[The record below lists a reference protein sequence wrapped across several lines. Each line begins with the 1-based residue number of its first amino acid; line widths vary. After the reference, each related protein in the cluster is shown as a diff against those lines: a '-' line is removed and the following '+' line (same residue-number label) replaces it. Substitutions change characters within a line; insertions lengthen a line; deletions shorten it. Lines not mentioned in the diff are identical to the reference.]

1 MNSLKEQYDFKEK
14 KRKDDLV
21 NLARKLKVSPVGTV
35 AEISSRLNKYFESVK
50 NQYRGKSARSDEIN
64 FWDKEIQPN
73 FEAMV
78 CVASDLIYAAEVTN
92 KSIVSIEVERDG
104 VGLKGN
110 NLQRIVSYGNTR
122 GKVYSMCLSNR
133 NLFVSQVQGISM
145 INMKTSECKLA
156 VKLDDE
162 PCVLTRF
169 STDVLFTNQK
179 KSSIWQLSGNGKELR
194 LFAGSDQEDGNI
206 DGPIKECRFKQP
218 VGICTEF
225 DGVVYVCDAQTNS
238 IKICTKL
245 KDCAHF
251 LSAIGCLYEAFSVH
265 HKGAQ

>member
-1 MNSLKEQYDFKEK
+1 
-14 KRKDDLV
+14 
-21 NLARKLKVSPVGTV
+21 
-35 AEISSRLNKYFESVK
+35 
-50 NQYRGKSARSDEIN
+50 
-64 FWDKEIQPN
+64 
-73 FEAMV
+73 
-78 CVASDLIYAAEVTN
+78 
-92 KSIVSIEVERDG
+92 
-104 VGLKGN
+104 
-110 NLQRIVSYGNTR
+110 
-122 GKVYSMCLSNR
+122 MCLSNR

-145 INMKTSECKLA
+145 FNMETSECKLA

-194 LFAGSDQEDGNI
+194 LFAGSDKEDGNI
-206 DGPIKECRFKQP
+206 DGPIKECRLKQP

-245 KDCAHF
+245 KECAHF

-265 HKGAQ
+265 HKGAQYTVKTGDEAIGLVRQCRRMLHENTYDIQETTGHLAWQ